1 MKKTTLTLKEVK
13 KSYRKHLVLDHI
25 NITLEPGIHGLIG
38 PNGAGKSTLIR
49 LLVGLEQPTSGT
61 VLCNNQIIQQM
72 GREYRAL
79 LGWMPQTQQGYGSFS
94 GYAFLH
100 YMARLKGVDRA
111 RADEQIMDLLKQV
124 NLVEAMHRPLR
135 TYSGGMRQRLM
146 FAQAMLNHPK
156 IVILDEPT
164 AGLDPVERINLRNYI
179 AATATDRIVLIAT
192 HVMQDIESIADQL
205 VFLKAGQ
212 IITSGSVE
220 QILEQLRGCVWE
232 GDIAVS
238 EYENFSQKNLV
249 VRITKADNKVHI
261 RYLSEQI
268 QRDAVCVAP
277 NLEDAYL
284 FYLKGYGNAAG

>member
-1 MKKTTLTLKEVK
+1 
-13 KSYRKHLVLDHI
+13 
-25 NITLEPGIHGLIG
+25 
-38 PNGAGKSTLIR
+38 
-49 LLVGLEQPTSGT
+49 
-61 VLCNNQIIQQM
+61 
-72 GREYRAL
+72 
-79 LGWMPQTQQGYGSFS
+79 
-94 GYAFLH
+94 
-100 YMARLKGVDRA
+100 MARLKGVDRA

-238 EYENFSQKNLV
+238 EYENFSQKTSL
-249 VRITKADNKVHI
+249 
-261 RYLSEQI
+261 
-268 QRDAVCVAP
+268 
-277 NLEDAYL
+277 
-284 FYLKGYGNAAG
+284 